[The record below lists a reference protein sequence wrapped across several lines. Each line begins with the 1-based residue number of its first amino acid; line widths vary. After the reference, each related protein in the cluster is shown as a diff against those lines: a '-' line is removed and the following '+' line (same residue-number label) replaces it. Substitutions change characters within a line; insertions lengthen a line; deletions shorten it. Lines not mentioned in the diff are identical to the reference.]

1 MSRAHEF
8 MPIDR
13 SQPDLIYMPLAHA
26 QREALDIEERFV
38 PGPENSPDVRV
49 VVYRKKGAS
58 GRQPLL
64 LHLHGGAFCMLHPE
78 SFAGMEAGWAIDHD
92 CTVVSVDYRLAP
104 EHRFPAGPEDCYA
117 GLLWAVASA
126 DELGI
131 DPERVVV
138 TGGSAGGALTA
149 AVCLMARDRGGPK
162 IAFQAL
168 TVPVLDDRLDQ
179 PSYAQARDAE
189 GFNSRGAIGMWLHYL
204 GEDYDRERTSPY
216 AAPARAENLAG
227 LPPAFIQTNGLD
239 PLRDEG
245 VQFALR
251 LMAEGIDV
259 ELYNAPGLFHGAEPL
274 NQRTARQA
282 ARLLDEALGAALK
295 REV

>member
-1 MSRAHEF
+1 MSLAHEYL
-8 MPIDR
+8 PIDR
-13 SQPDLIYMPLAHA
+13 SQPDLVVMPLADA
-26 QREALDIEERFV
+26 QRAAVDIQERFV
-38 PGPENSPDVRV
+38 PGPENAPDVRV
-49 VVYRKKGAS
+49 VVYRAKDAS

-64 LHLHGGAFCMLHPE
+64 LHLHGGAFCIMHPE

-126 DELGI
+126 DELSI

-138 TGGSAGGALTA
+138 TGASSGGALTA

-168 TVPVLDDRLDQ
+168 TIPALDDRLNQ
-179 PSYAQARDAE
+179 PSYAQAKTSE
-189 GFNSRGAIGMWLHYL
+189 SLNVRGAWLHYL
-204 GEDYDRERTSPY
+204 GEDYDRSRTSPY
-216 AAPARAENLAG
+216 AAPARAESLAG

-259 ELYNAPGLFHGAEPL
+259 ELYNAPGLFHAPDPL
-274 NQRTARQA
+274 NPPTAQQA
-282 ARLLDEALGAALK
+282 ARVYDEALGAALK
-295 REV
+295 RGG